1 MNKKILL
8 SLSVIAAVAT
18 IAVGGT
24 IAYFNDVETSTGN
37 TITAGTIDLSVNGQN
52 GGTISPIITEG
63 DIKPGE
69 TKESVVVNLTNSGNN
84 DGLADLHVTSAVHS
98 EGATSEP
105 ECLAENSGDENAW
118 NGTSCVGT
126 GDAGENICSKITL
139 TYTYDANGN
148 GVKDAGESGTLG
160 TLASKGSLNLD
171 VLPTGVDRKVWI
183 DYTLDSNATNK
194 FQGDICTF
202 AVDFTLKQLGIP
214 ENGVYSFVDIGN
226 PESESSK
233 DIKGWSDAIWPQS
246 GGWGDGDDQ
255 TIRTVASNSDNVKSS
270 LGDVDDATV
279 VMDFGPTSAT
289 KKIYIRHL
297 DGQTDDSFKVYV
309 DGTLID
315 SYTDAYS
322 TETWLTSSFDVS
334 SYTGTHEV
342 KITLTA
348 SHWESFD
355 SYGQL
360 GISWIKIAD

>member
-214 ENGVYSFVDIGN
+214 
-226 PESESSK
+226 
-233 DIKGWSDAIWPQS
+233 
-246 GGWGDGDDQ
+246 
-255 TIRTVASNSDNVKSS
+255 
-270 LGDVDDATV
+270 
-279 VMDFGPTSAT
+279 
-289 KKIYIRHL
+289 
-297 DGQTDDSFKVYV
+297 
-309 DGTLID
+309 
-315 SYTDAYS
+315 
-322 TETWLTSSFDVS
+322 
-334 SYTGTHEV
+334 
-342 KITLTA
+342 
-348 SHWESFD
+348 
-355 SYGQL
+355 
-360 GISWIKIAD
+360 